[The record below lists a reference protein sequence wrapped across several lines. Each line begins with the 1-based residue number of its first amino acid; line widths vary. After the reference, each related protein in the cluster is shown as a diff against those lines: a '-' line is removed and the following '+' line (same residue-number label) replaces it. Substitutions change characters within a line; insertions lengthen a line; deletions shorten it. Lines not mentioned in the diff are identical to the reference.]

1 MTMTLTDPEQLGLS
15 TDRLIRLSGWMD
27 SKIYGDVLPCTVVLV
42 ARHGQPCFLAAAGW
56 REAETKAPA
65 STDTIF
71 RIYSMT
77 KPVTSVAAMML
88 YEEGRFQLDDPLAK
102 FLPEFADM
110 RVWVTGEGEGMT
122 TRPAAGPITIH
133 QLMTHTSG
141 LTYGFLE
148 ETPVDALYRDNKI
161 EFNARAVATTETLET
176 MTARTAA
183 MPLLAD
189 PGTRWNYSISTDVL
203 GRLVEVIA
211 GQPLDRFFADRI
223 FTPLGMTDTGF
234 RVPPESIGRFAA
246 LYGVGEEG
254 GYKRLDGIEDS
265 HYADDVTL
273 FSGGGGLVSTIGD
286 YFRFTEFLRRKG
298 ELDGVRLLGRKT
310 VEFMTSN
317 QLPGDLAEMG
327 QPVFAETTYE
337 GIGFGLGF
345 SVMLDPAKARIV
357 GSPGEHAWGGAA
369 STAFWI
375 DPVEDMTVIFMTQLL
390 PSSAY
395 PLRRELRVLSY
406 QALID

>member
-1 MTMTLTDPEQLGLS
+1 
-15 TDRLIRLSGWMD
+15 
-27 SKIYGDVLPCTVVLV
+27 
-42 ARHGQPCFLAAAGW
+42 
-56 REAETKAPA
+56 
-65 STDTIF
+65 
-71 RIYSMT
+71 
-77 KPVTSVAAMML
+77 
-88 YEEGRFQLDDPLAK
+88 
-102 FLPEFADM
+102 M
-110 RVWVTGEGEGMT
+110 RVWVTGEGDGMT

-148 ETPVDALYRDNKI
+148 ETPVDALYRDRKV
-161 EFNARAVATTETLET
+161 EFNAKSAATSENLET
-176 MTARTAA
+176 MTARLAA
-183 MPLLAD
+183 LPLIAD
-189 PGTRWNYSISTDVL
+189 PGTRWNYSNSTDVL

-211 GQPLDRFFADRI
+211 GQSLDTFFADRI
-223 FTPLGMTDTGF
+223 FRPLGMTDTGF
-234 RVPPESIGRFAA
+234 SVPAGSIGRFAA
-246 LYGVGEEG
+246 LYGVGEDG
-254 GYKRLDGIEDS
+254 GYKRLDGIADS
-265 HYADDVTL
+265 YYAGDVTL

-345 SVMLDPAKARIV
+345 SVMLDPAKAKII
-357 GSPGEHAWGGAA
+357 GSPGEYAWGGAA

-375 DPVEDMTVIFMTQLL
+375 DPLEDMTVIFMTQLL

-395 PLRRELRVLSY
+395 PLRRELRVLTY

>member
-1 MTMTLTDPEQLGLS
+1 MTISLTEPEQLGLS
-15 TDRLIRLSGWMD
+15 TERLVRISGWMD
-27 SKIYGDVLPCTVVLV
+27 SKIYGDILPCTVVLV
-42 ARHGQPCFLAAAGW
+42 ARHGQPCFVAAAGW

-65 STDTIF
+65 AEDTIF

-88 YEEGRFQLDDPLAK
+88 YEQGRFQLDDPVAR

-110 RVWVTGEGEGMT
+110 RVWVSGEGTGMT
-122 TRPAAGPITIH
+122 TRPAEGPITIH
-133 QLMTHTSG
+133 QLLTHTSG

-148 ETPVDALYRDNKI
+148 ETPVDALYRDRKV
-161 EFNARAVATTETLET
+161 EFNAKTVATTETLET
-176 MTARTAA
+176 MTPRLAEL
-183 MPLLAD
+183 PLIAD
-189 PGTRWNYSISTDVL
+189 PGTRWNYSNSTDVL
-203 GRLVEVIA
+203 GRLVEVVA

-223 FTPLGMTDTGF
+223 FAPLGMPDTGF
-234 RVPPESIGRFAA
+234 RVPADKLDRFAA
-246 LYGVGEEG
+246 LYGVGETG
-254 GYKRLDGIEDS
+254 GYDRLNGIADS

-317 QLPGDLAEMG
+317 QLPGDLAAMG

-345 SVMLDPAKARIV
+345 SVMLDPAKAKII

-375 DPVEDMTVIFMTQLL
+375 DPVEDMTVVFMTQLL

-395 PLRRELRVLSY
+395 PLRRELRVLTY
-406 QALID
+406 QALVD